1 MVIGGSILLILAVI
15 FYFVSRSNAGQL
27 EALNAADTYTAQ
39 LLSEVHKKI
48 ATTLGKDAF
57 AQTCEIEGVIECETP
72 LVTPTS
78 MTPCVAYTRTV
89 TREYEERV
97 TSTDSEG
104 KRETRTE
111 RNSETLE
118 SQERR
123 ANFYVRDATGRTLV
137 LPEDA
142 ELDLVEVGNSFE
154 DAQANRWS
162 GLTRT
167 LGKRTVECALPV
179 GVKVFVLGC
188 AVDHSGAPAV
198 SKGPKNKKQRFM
210 ISRQSEHELAGAA
223 QAWARNMLYAASGSG
238 ALGALLLII
247 GLLS

>member
-1 MVIGGSILLILAVI
+1 MVIVGSILLILAVI

-27 EALNAADTYTAQ
+27 AALNTADTYSAQ
-39 LLSEVHKKI
+39 LLGEVHKKV
-48 ATTLGKDAF
+48 ATALGKDAF
-57 AQTCEIEGVIECETP
+57 AQTCEIEGVIECDSP
-72 LVTPTS
+72 LVTSTN

-97 TSTDSEG
+97 TSADSEG

-118 SQERR
+118 SQDRR
-123 ANFYVRDATGRTLV
+123 TNFYVRDATGRTLV
-137 LPEDA
+137 LSEDA

-154 DAQANRWS
+154 DAQNSRWS

-167 LGKRTVECALPV
+167 LGQRTVECALPV
-179 GVKVFVLGC
+179 GVQVFVLGC
-188 AVDHSGAPAV
+188 AVDHSGSPAV
-198 SKGPKNKKQRFM
+198 GKGPKNKKQRFM
-210 ISRQSEHELAGAA
+210 VSRQSEHELAGSA

-247 GLLS
+247 GLIN

>member
-1 MVIGGSILLILAVI
+1 MVIVGVILLILAVI
-15 FYFVSRSNAGQL
+15 FYFVSRSNTGQL

-39 LLSEVHKKI
+39 LLGDVHKKV
-48 ATTLGKDAF
+48 TRSLGKDAF
-57 AQTCEIEGVIECETP
+57 AQTCEVEGVIECEAP

-104 KRETRTE
+104 KRESRTE
-111 RNSETLE
+111 RKSETLE

-123 ANFYVRDATGRTLV
+123 ATFYVRDATGRTMV

-142 ELDLVEVGNSFE
+142 ELDLVEVGNNFE
-154 DAQANRWS
+154 EAPSSRWS

-179 GVKVFVLGC
+179 GVQVFVLGC
-188 AVDHSGAPAV
+188 AVDHSGVPAV
-198 SKGPKNKKQRFM
+198 GKGPKNKKQRFM
-210 ISRQSEHELAGAA
+210 ISRQSEHELAGSA
-223 QAWARNMLYAASGSG
+223 QAWAHNMLYAASGSG

-247 GLLS
+247 GLIG